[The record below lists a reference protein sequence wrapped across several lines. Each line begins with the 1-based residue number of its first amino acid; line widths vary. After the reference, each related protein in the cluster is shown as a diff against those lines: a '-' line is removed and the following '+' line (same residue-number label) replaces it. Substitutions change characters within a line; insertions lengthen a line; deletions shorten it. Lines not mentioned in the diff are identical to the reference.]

1 MNIIVIVFFV
11 FGMSMDVFV
20 VSIGKGVIFYKLKFF
35 EVLWIGFIFGVVE
48 ILMSLIGWGM
58 GMLVSWFVFEW
69 NYWIVF
75 VLLIFFGGWM
85 IIEGFCGVDDE
96 DEELCRR
103 YGFWL
108 LVIIAI
114 VISLD
119 VMVVG
124 VGFVFL

>member
-20 VSIGKGVIFYKLKFF
+20 VLIGKGVIFYKLKFF

-48 ILMSLIGWGM
+48 ILTSLIGWGM
-58 GMLVSWFVFEW
+58 GMLVSRFVFEW

-96 DEELCRR
+96 DEELRCR